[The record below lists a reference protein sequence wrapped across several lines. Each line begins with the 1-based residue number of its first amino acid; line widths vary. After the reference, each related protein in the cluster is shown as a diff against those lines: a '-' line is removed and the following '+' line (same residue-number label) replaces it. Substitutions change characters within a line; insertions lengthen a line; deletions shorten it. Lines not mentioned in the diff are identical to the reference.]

1 MLGLKLKQLNNM
13 NQKQPQMQVDI
24 TQSTP
29 ITSAD
34 GGQIFQ
40 EAVVL
45 RKISKFLAGTSED
58 AVIPIPVFI
67 DVKTGKILID
77 MLPKELRTEYE
88 EYNKTI

>member
-1 MLGLKLKQLNNM
+1 M

-45 RKISKFLAGTSED
+45 RKISKFLTGTSED
-58 AVIPIPVFI
+58 AVIPIPVF
-67 DVKTGKILID
+67 VNKEGKILTEL
-77 MLPKELRTEYE
+77 LPREIREEYE
-88 EYNKTI
+88 EYNKTK